1 MLVVIFAEKVALQE
15 ASRRAFPHIY
25 EEIALQEASRRAFPH
40 IYEENLP
47 IPAGDAFSQ
56 HRIAGTESCSLL
68 RSFDY
73 SGRRFSHVGPGRQ
86 APPPTE
92 LTKVSPG

>member
-40 IYEENLP
+40 IYEENPP
-47 IPAGDAFSQ
+47 IPAVVFFLTPSW
-56 HRIAGTESCSLL
+56 
-68 RSFDY
+68 
-73 SGRRFSHVGPGRQ
+73 GRVLVTFAQ
-86 APPPTE
+86 
-92 LTKVSPG
+92 L

>member
-25 EEIALQEASRRAFPH
+25 EENP
-40 IYEENLP
+40 P
-47 IPAGDAFSQ
+47 IPAVVFFFGRPPVVQSW
-56 HRIAGTESCSLL
+56 SLL

-92 LTKVSPG
+92 LSKLSPG

>member
-40 IYEENLP
+40 IYEENPP
-47 IPAGDAFSQ
+47 IPAVVFFLA
-56 HRIAGTESCSLL
+56 TSCCAVLVTFAQL
-68 RSFDY
+68 
-73 SGRRFSHVGPGRQ
+73 
-86 APPPTE
+86 
-92 LTKVSPG
+92 

>member
-1 MLVVIFAEKVALQE
+1 MCAECERGGPNFDFYRESLCENVHPGGSFFFLARPPVVQ
-15 ASRRAFPHIY
+15 SW
-25 EEIALQEASRRAFPH
+25 
-40 IYEENLP
+40 
-47 IPAGDAFSQ
+47 
-56 HRIAGTESCSLL
+56 SLL

>member
-40 IYEENLP
+40 IYEENPP
-47 IPAGDAFSQ
+47 IPAVVFFFDD
-56 HRIAGTESCSLL
+56 LL
-68 RSFDY
+68 
-73 SGRRFSHVGPGRQ
+73 G
-86 APPPTE
+86 A
-92 LTKVSPG
+92 SPGHFCAALTTAADVFRMLDLGGRHPPLQN